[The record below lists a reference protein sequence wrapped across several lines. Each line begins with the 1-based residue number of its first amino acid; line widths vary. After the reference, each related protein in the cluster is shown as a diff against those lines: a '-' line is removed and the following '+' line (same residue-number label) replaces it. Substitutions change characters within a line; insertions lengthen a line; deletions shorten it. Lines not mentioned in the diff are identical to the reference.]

1 MGDSILLGIAIG
13 LPVIIFGIIPG
24 VAFLFD
30 LIKEKLETEHS
41 NYEYLLDSWNWKPRN
56 IKNADSY
63 KQNVVTMPQLT
74 FKQWLKFYESS
85 PSNWVIET
93 DEALKWADI
102 PYYVKVNKQIE
113 KTYVVPTFWKTPRDL
128 KKYRKWVESKYESG
142 NVKGFELERNKHL
155 VELTAHTQDDIKK
168 EINELRQA
176 SGSK

>member
-1 MGDSILLGIAIG
+1 MGDGILLGIAIG

-128 KKYRKWVESKYESG
+128 KKYRKWVESKYENG
-142 NVKGFELERNKHL
+142 NAKGFELERDKHL
-155 VELTAHTQDDIKK
+155 VELATYTQDDIKK
-168 EINELRQA
+168 EINELQQA